1 MAEPPSFSGALQE
14 TTIFAV
20 PSAIAATPAG
30 GSGAVRCVVSPSLS
44 EASDV
49 PTALIAETR

>member
-1 MAEPPSFSGALQE
+1 MAEPPSFPGALHE
-14 TTIFAV
+14 TTIFEV
-20 PSAIAATPAG
+20 PSAIAATPVG
-30 GSGAVRCVVSPSLS
+30 GSGAVRCVVASSLS